1 LDLFPQARH
10 IATIRRNS
18 QFLARSWGIIG
29 AAVMAESTDQ
39 QTKRAHSLLEIAKEF
54 LRLGFVAFGGP
65 AAHIAMMDE
74 RFVRRLAWVP
84 GEQFLDLVGAV
95 NLLPGPSST
104 ELAIYLGQIAGGLPG
119 LLVAGA
125 CFILPAA
132 ILVVGF
138 AWAYMQFGALPQVA
152 GLLFGIKPVV
162 VALIAQAI
170 WNLGKTA
177 LKSTSLAA
185 LAVLVVALAALGL
198 PVLLLLIAA
207 GVLWM
212 VVRQGQTLAKTRTGV
227 TAFLSTGAAGSG
239 VAVGVIPAFLY
250 FLKVGAVLFGSG
262 YVLLAVLRADLVVRL
277 HWLTD
282 AQLLD
287 AIAVSQATPGPF
299 FTVAT
304 FVGYLLGGSKGAAL
318 ATLGMFLPAFVYVA
332 ATAGFL
338 PKLRKSPVA
347 SAFLDGVNASAVA
360 LMACVGW
367 QFTRAALVN
376 IPAIVL
382 AVVSAL
388 LVFRYKVNSAWLVPG
403 GAIAGIL
410 IRAFGL

>member
-1 LDLFPQARH
+1 MDESAEPRP
-10 IATIRRNS
+10 T
-18 QFLARSWGIIG
+18 RS
-29 AAVMAESTDQ
+29 
-39 QTKRAHSLLEIAKEF
+39 RSLREIAKEF
-54 LRLGFVAFGGP
+54 LRLGFVAYGGP

-74 RFVRRLAWVP
+74 RFVRRLAWVSD
-84 GEQFLDLVGAV
+84 EQFLDLLGAV

-132 ILVVGF
+132 ILVVAF
-138 AWAYMQFGALPQVA
+138 AWAYTQYGAVPQVA

-170 WNLGKTA
+170 WNLGGTA
-177 LKSTSLAA
+177 LKTAPLAGLAA
-185 LAVLVVALAALGL
+185 LVIALAIFGV
-198 PVLLLLIAA
+198 PVLLLLIGA
-207 GVLWM
+207 GLLWM
-212 VVRQGQTLAKTRTGV
+212 LLRQGEVLAKANAGMAGILTGSA
-227 TAFLSTGAAGSG
+227 TGGAAA
-239 VAVGVIPAFLY
+239 AVGIVPAFLY

-277 HWLTD
+277 HWITD

-304 FVGYLLGGSKGAAL
+304 FIGYLLTGWKGAAL
-318 ATLGMFLPAFVYVA
+318 TTLGMFLPAFVYVA
-332 ATAGFL
+332 ATANFL

-347 SAFLDGVNASAVA
+347 GAFLDGVNASAVA
-360 LMACVGW
+360 LMAYVGW

-376 IPAIVL
+376 LPAAVL
-382 AVVSAL
+382 SIVSAL
-388 LVFRYKVNSAWLVPG
+388 LVFRYKVNSAWLVLAG
-403 GAIAGIL
+403 GLVGIL
-410 IRAFGL
+410 LQALRAI

>member
-1 LDLFPQARH
+1 MDE
-10 IATIRRNS
+10 S
-18 QFLARSWGIIG
+18 
-29 AAVMAESTDQ
+29 AESRPT
-39 QTKRAHSLLEIAKEF
+39 RFLSLREIAKEF
-54 LRLGFVAFGGP
+54 LRLGFVAYGGP
-65 AAHIAMMDE
+65 AAHIAMMEE
-74 RFVRRLAWVP
+74 RFVRRLAWVS

-132 ILVVGF
+132 ILVVAF
-138 AWAYMQFGALPQVA
+138 AWAYTQYGAVPQVA

-170 WNLGKTA
+170 WNLSQTA
-177 LKSTSLAA
+177 LKTVSLAGLAA
-185 LAVLVVALAALGL
+185 LVIVLAILGV
-198 PVLLLLIAA
+198 PVLLLLSGA
-207 GVLWM
+207 GLLWM
-212 VVRQGQTLAKTRTGV
+212 LLRQGEALAKASAGMVGFLTGSA
-227 TAFLSTGAAGSG
+227 TGGAAA
-239 VAVGVIPAFLY
+239 AVGIVPAFLY

-277 HWLTD
+277 HWITD

-304 FVGYLLGGSKGAAL
+304 FIGYLLTGWKGAAL
-318 ATLGMFLPAFVYVA
+318 TTLGMFLPAFVYVA
-332 ATAGFL
+332 ATANFL

-347 SAFLDGVNASAVA
+347 GAFLDGVNASAVA
-360 LMACVGW
+360 LMAYVGW

-376 IPAIVL
+376 LPAAVL
-382 AVVSAL
+382 SILSAL
-388 LVFRYKVNSAWLVPG
+388 LVFRYKVNSAGLVLV
-403 GAIAGIL
+403 GALVGIL
-410 IRAFGL
+410 LQVLRVI

>member
-1 LDLFPQARH
+1 MDESAEPRP
-10 IATIRRNS
+10 TR
-18 QFLARSWGIIG
+18 FL
-29 AAVMAESTDQ
+29 
-39 QTKRAHSLLEIAKEF
+39 SLREIAKEF
-54 LRLGFVAFGGP
+54 LRLGFVAYGGP

-74 RFVRRLAWVP
+74 RFVRRLAWVS

-104 ELAIYLGQIAGGLPG
+104 ELAIYLGQIAAGLPG

-132 ILVVGF
+132 ILVVAF
-138 AWAYMQFGALPQVA
+138 AWAYTQYGAVPQVA

-170 WNLGKTA
+170 WNLGETA
-177 LKSTSLAA
+177 LKTVPLACLAA
-185 LAVLVVALAALGL
+185 LVIALAILGV
-198 PVLLLLIAA
+198 PVLLLLI
-207 GVLWM
+207 GGGLLWM
-212 VVRQGQTLAKTRTGV
+212 LLRQGRAFAEANAGMAGFLTGSA
-227 TAFLSTGAAGSG
+227 TGGAAA
-239 VAVGVIPAFLY
+239 AVGIVPAFLY

-277 HWLTD
+277 HWITD

-304 FVGYLLGGSKGAAL
+304 FIGYLLAGWKGAAL
-318 ATLGMFLPAFVYVA
+318 TTLGMFLPAFVYVA
-332 ATAGFL
+332 ATANFL

-347 SAFLDGVNASAVA
+347 GAFLDGVNASAVA
-360 LMACVGW
+360 LMAYVGW

-376 IPAIVL
+376 LPAAVL
-382 AVVSAL
+382 SIMSVL
-388 LVFRYKVNSAWLVPG
+388 LVFRYKVNSAWLVLV
-403 GAIAGIL
+403 GALVGIL
-410 IRAFGL
+410 LQVLRAI